1 MFVGLDSRAMTS
13 SAGLNH
19 EGVDFYWSPGKERRM
34 GVGALIIGSLLYLV
48 VAFDFFRK
56 KDYPLCMVFICYAV
70 ANIGFILAALKNG
83 KDV

>member
-1 MFVGLDSRAMTS
+1 MAS
-13 SAGLNH
+13 SMGLNH
-19 EGVDFYWSPGKERRM
+19 EGVYFYWSPGKERM
-34 GVGALIIGSLLYLV
+34 VGVGALIIGSLLYLV
-48 VAFDFFRK
+48 VAFDFYRK